1 MSVKRN
7 DACPCGSGKKYKKC
21 CINSDGIDHSKK
33 YKISALALLGVAALT
48 AGVYF
53 LASKEAAGIALIGG
67 LISIGAYLIFNDPPP
82 PTSGGS
88 PGAINFGQ

>member
-1 MSVKRN
+1 MSANRN

-21 CINSDGIDHSKK
+21 CINNDGIDHSKK
-33 YKISALALLGVAALT
+33 YKISALALVVVLALA
-48 AGVYF
+48 AGVYY
-53 LASKEAAGIALIGG
+53 LASKEASGIVLIGG
-67 LISIGAYLIFNDPPP
+67 LISIGAYIVFSDPPP